1 MPQLYVI
8 HKFYFFNHKT
18 YHLKLLETNRK
29 LLAYFYLSPYCTC
42 TCIFTLKK
50 KNPLEFLLFKWYNAH
65 IDCRKYLK
73 SVFQRMQIVY
83 SSFREKWLYS
93 SLLFL
98 PRTITLIL
106 LFLKIKIANSLY
118 KVLIITYII
127 VLLWQMLAK
136 KPKMPTAVHSMTSS
150 LYSDRRLTDVL
161 NCHFA

>member
-1 MPQLYVI
+1 MTS
-8 HKFYFFNHKT
+8 FYPPSC
-18 YHLKLLETNRK
+18 L
-29 LLAYFYLSPYCTC
+29 TC
-42 TCIFTLKK
+42 TFIFSKKK
-50 KNPLEFLLFKWYNAH
+50 KNHLEFLLFKMVQYQYWLQKIFKMCFSKN
-65 IDCRKYLK
+65 D
-73 SVFQRMQIVY
+73 QIIY

-93 SLLFL
+93 SQLFL
-98 PRTITLIL
+98 PRTVTLIL